1 MNKISINIMLFSFLL
16 LVNICSAF
24 AERIKDLSDIDGV
37 RSNQLVGYGLVV
49 GLNKTG
55 DKTRFTGQ
63 SVQAMLN
70 QLGANFP
77 AGIDPKVKNV
87 AAVAIS
93 ANLPAFAKPGQTID
107 VTVSSMGDAKSLR
120 RGTLLMSPLKWID

>member
-1 MNKISINIMLFSFLL
+1 MNKISINIILFSFLL

-24 AERIKDLSDIDGV
+24 AERIKDLADIDGV
-37 RSNQLVGYGLVV
+37 RNNQLVGYGLVV

-70 QLGANFP
+70 RLGMCM
-77 AGIDPKVKNV
+77 K
-87 AAVAIS
+87 
-93 ANLPAFAKPGQTID
+93 
-107 VTVSSMGDAKSLR
+107 
-120 RGTLLMSPLKWID
+120 